1 MSYQPTQTKLPGK
14 GLIALGVVMI
24 LLGLAGGV
32 ALFLTGQSRHDSKVK
47 SLATDSAALSG
58 CITDLTFSKEGTF
71 VLYYVYQGNVRV
83 NGTNDGCAGTD
94 TVKLSAASKA
104 PDMDVTLTN
113 SDGDTLKLGAP
124 SSTAAVHAGGVRA
137 VPYKQVTIK
146 TTGDYQ
152 LEITAADGVKRFALG
167 VGPKI
172 DKADPLVA
180 ILVGVGGAALG
191 LIVIVI
197 GGVRR
202 TSARRRLTEIPP
214 PGVTG
219 YPAQPG
225 YGTAPGSQ
233 YPPGQYPPGQYPPSG
248 QYPAP
253 GQVSAPP
260 AQYPAQPP
268 YQPTQA
274 LPTIQ
279 SVPDGLGHFAPPT
292 AGQPLPPPVA
302 PAAPHTDDESSDS

>member
-14 GLIALGVVMI
+14 GLVALGVVLI
-24 LLGLAGGV
+24 LISLAGGV
-32 ALFLTGQSRHDSKVK
+32 ALLLMGQSRHDSKVK
-47 SLATDSAALSG
+47 SLAADSAALSG
-58 CITDLTFSKEGTF
+58 CITDLTFSKQGTF
-71 VLYYVYQGNVRV
+71 VLYYVYQGEVRV

-94 TVKLSAASKA
+94 AIKLSAPSKA

-124 SSTAAVHAGGVRA
+124 SSTTAVHAGGVRA

-146 TTGDYQ
+146 TIGDYQ
-152 LEITAADGVKRFALG
+152 IEITAADGVKRFALG

-172 DKADPLVA
+172 DKADPLLA

-202 TSARRRLTEIPP
+202 TSARRRLTEILP
-214 PGVTG
+214 PGVAG
-219 YPAQPG
+219 YPAQPSF
-225 YGTAPGSQ
+225 GTPTG
-233 YPPGQYPPGQYPPSG
+233 GEYPPSG
-248 QYPAP
+248 QYPGP
-253 GQVSAPP
+253 GQAYPP
-260 AQYPAQPP
+260 QAQYPAQPP
-268 YQPTQA
+268 YQPTQS
-274 LPTIQ
+274 LPPIQ
-279 SVPDGLGHFAPPT
+279 SAPDGLGHFAPPT

-302 PAAPHTDDESSDS
+302 PAAPHIDDESSDS